1 LGFSL
6 PEGFWS
12 LPNHSNV
19 LAAVDGKIFY
29 NRYDL
34 HFMKIAIE
42 QANLSVPI
50 ETAYCVGAVL
60 VKNSQLL
67 STGYSRELEGNTHAE
82 ECALK
87 KLSDIKEANG
97 AIMYTTME
105 PCSKR
110 LSGNKPCVDLIIE
123 AGIKKVVIGV
133 KEPDKFVK
141 CEGISILQAKGI
153 EIVNVP
159 ELEEVCKKINL
170 KD

>member
-1 LGFSL
+1 MT
-6 PEGFWS
+6 
-12 LPNHSNV
+12 N
-19 LAAVDGKIFY
+19 AD
-29 NRYDL
+29 DL

-50 ETAYCVGAVL
+50 ETAYCVGAAL
-60 VKNSQLL
+60 VKNSRLL

-110 LSGNKPCVDLIIE
+110 LSGNKPCVERIIE
-123 AGIKKVVIGV
+123 AGIKKVVMGI

-141 CEGISILQAKGI
+141 CEGISILQANGI
-153 EIVNVP
+153 EVVNVS
-159 ELEEVCKKINL
+159 ELEEECKKINL
-170 KD
+170 KY